1 MPAVNLLAVVLAALS
16 GFLVGGLW
24 YSPLLFAKPW
34 MAENGFT
41 QEEVTKNFN
50 PAKAYGTTFV
60 CALIA
65 AYTFAMFLGPTV
77 YWKRGAAYGFT
88 AGLCWVGMAMAT
100 SYIFERRSFKLWAIN
115 AGYHTVQFTLIGAII
130 GAMN

>member
-16 GFLVGGLW
+16 AFLVGGIW
-24 YSPLLFAKPW
+24 YSPLMFAKPW

-41 QEEVTKNFN
+41 AEDMAGFN
-50 PAKAYGTTFV
+50 PVKSYTLTLV
-60 CALIA
+60 CTLIA
-65 AYTFAMFLGPTV
+65 AYTFAMFLGPET

-100 SYIFERRSFKLWAIN
+100 GFIFERRTFKLWMIN
-115 AGYHTVQFTLIGAII
+115 AGYHTIQFTLIGAII